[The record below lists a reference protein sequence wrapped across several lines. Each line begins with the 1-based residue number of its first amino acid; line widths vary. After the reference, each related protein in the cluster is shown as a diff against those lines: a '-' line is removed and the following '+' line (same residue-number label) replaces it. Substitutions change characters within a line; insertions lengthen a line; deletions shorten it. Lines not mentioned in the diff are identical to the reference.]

1 MLGRL
6 VSFLGARHR
15 YILNVFLTPH
25 SVVVL
30 LLIEAVKSRLSRL
43 SAFVTT
49 TLAHPQSN
57 PRPVHFLTLQQQ
69 LYLNTFEQS

>member
-30 LLIEAVKSRLSRL
+30 LLIEAIKSRL